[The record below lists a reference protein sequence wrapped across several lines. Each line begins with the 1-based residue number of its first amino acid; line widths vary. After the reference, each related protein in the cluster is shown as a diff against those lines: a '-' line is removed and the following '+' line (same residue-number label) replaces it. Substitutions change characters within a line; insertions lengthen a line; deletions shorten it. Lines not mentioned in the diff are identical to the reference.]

1 MFGIT
6 GALSS
11 IDYRNMGQKFI
22 FANNIV
28 ITSISPI
35 SSSSWVKKTSVEGLI
50 KSRIHNSSI
59 VNTVNTNTS
68 SSITSSMSIAG
79 SHVATVGAPYA
90 SSQVSPTYQ
99 YPTTIAST
107 SGSHY
112 HSFTISL
119 NAATL
124 YPDSLYV
131 GIYESNLGTI
141 FTLPV
146 GALIFAENIASNDLY
161 GISAISTYDNFYLR
175 ATSND
180 GLMGT
185 TYSSTTSSIISYTTT
200 TSGAHDHNPATGSF
214 GLSSPTNGTEYSLPY
229 DNSTTGYEPSHSHT
243 GSVTVTQT
251 KKYKKL
257 RTYVVTQSGAS
268 ISNGMIF
275 AFNNTSINLAPNWY
289 CCNGQIIGGYT
300 TPNLVD
306 RYIMCGNSII
316 SSHNINGSGSSD
328 TNNAYCTS
336 TTSSTNNWTHDHG
349 SVYNY
354 QVLTGYATAQR
365 YHTAASV
372 PHSHTQS
379 TSTTGFEPY
388 HRNYIYCI
396 YLP

>member
-1 MFGIT
+1 MFGAT
-6 GALSS
+6 GLFIS

-22 FANNIV
+22 SANNIV

-35 SSSSWVKKTSVEGLI
+35 TNPSWVKKTNVQGLI
-50 KSRIHNSSI
+50 KSRAHNSSI
-59 VNTVNTNTS
+59 VNTVNTNIS
-68 SSITSSMSIAG
+68 SVISSSMSTAG
-79 SHVATVGAPYA
+79 SHAATIGGPYA
-90 SSQVSPTYQ
+90 SSQVSPTY
-99 YPTTIAST
+99 PSTSTIAST
-107 SGSHY
+107 SGGHN
-112 HSFTISL
+112 HSFAITL
-119 NAATL
+119 DPATF

-131 GIYESNLGTI
+131 GIYENTSTDIN
-141 FTLPV
+141 LPV

-180 GLMGT
+180 GLIGT
-185 TYSSTTSSIISYTTT
+185 TDSSTTSSTINYTTT
-200 TSGAHDHNPATGSF
+200 TSGDHAHTPATGSF
-214 GLSSPTNGTEYSLPY
+214 GLSSPTNGTEYSLPF
-229 DNSTTGYEPSHSHT
+229 DSSTNGYGPAHTHT
-243 GSVTVTQT
+243 GSVTATQT
-251 KKYKKL
+251 KRYKKL

-275 AFNNTSINLAPNWY
+275 AFSNTSINLAPNWY

-306 RYIMCGNSII
+306 RYIMCGNSDI

-336 TTSSTNNWTHDHG
+336 TTSSTNNWLHDHG

-354 QVLTGYATAQR
+354 QVLTGYALAQR
-365 YHTAASV
+365 YHAAASF

-379 TSTTGFEPY
+379 TTTTAFEPY